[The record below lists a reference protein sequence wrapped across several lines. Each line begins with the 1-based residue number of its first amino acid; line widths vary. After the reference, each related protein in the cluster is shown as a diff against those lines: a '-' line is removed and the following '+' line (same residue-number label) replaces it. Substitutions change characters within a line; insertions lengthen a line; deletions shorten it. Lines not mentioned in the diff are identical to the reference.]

1 MARVPEGFGVRRR
14 PDRSVRMQPGEA
26 TLDPGMR
33 AQAGQFTDV
42 TSPGYA
48 RQAAAQ
54 AERGGA
60 MEFGTS
66 AEAMRDKERDDLV
79 MSVVGAVLAMMTGAR
94 SAPGSPA
101 GPGGG
106 FIRQRGAGRPSV
118 DPLNPPARSWSQS
131 NQGTNF
137 PAGRTATSPQRIQ
150 STNAMAQQRY
160 QEYMRGADP
169 LWSPAQLEAYMAK
182 YPWGREGSWAGAN
195 YWGQ

>member
-1 MARVPEGFGVRRR
+1 MARIPEGFGVRR

-118 DPLNPPARSWSQS
+118 DPLNPPARSWLQS

-137 PAGRTATSPQRIQ
+137 PAGRLPAG
-150 STNAMAQQRY
+150 STDAMARQRY

>member
-48 RQAAAQ
+48 AQAAAQ

-66 AEAMRDKERDDLV
+66 AEAMRDKKRDDLMMAV
-79 MSVVGAVLAMMTGAR
+79 VAAMIMMGSLPGGLKSAHAQPPVPYGGRGLIGGIDRWEAGRRAGMFGNQPLTQGMSTRVPPGGSTAFRGQPPMPPGRQLP
-94 SAPGSPA
+94 PGS
-101 GPGGG
+101 
-106 FIRQRGAGRPSV
+106 FRGTTMV
-118 DPLNPPARSWSQS
+118 DPVSS
-131 NQGTNF
+131 
-137 PAGRTATSPQRIQ
+137 AG
-150 STNAMAQQRY
+150 
-160 QEYMRGADP
+160 
-169 LWSPAQLEAYMAK
+169 LLEFL
-182 YPWGREGSWAGAN
+182 RRRR
-195 YWGQ
+195 